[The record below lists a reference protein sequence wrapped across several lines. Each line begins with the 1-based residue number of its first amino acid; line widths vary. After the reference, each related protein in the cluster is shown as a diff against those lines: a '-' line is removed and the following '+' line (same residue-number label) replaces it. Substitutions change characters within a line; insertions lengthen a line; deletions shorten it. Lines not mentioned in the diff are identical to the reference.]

1 MHVLHGGLL
10 AMVLAPS
17 GDPRTID
24 PAANRPEIVA
34 PGGSA
39 ASVAPV
45 KTRPPKGY
53 ASTGPKAQPKV
64 EVKLQPKVGPTKPK
78 PEPRAKPKG
87 EPKSRRRPEAE
98 VTDDGEA
105 QARCMPAHA
114 LCWRLT
120 MAGIAAASVGVT
132 AIGSGIGL
140 MFAPQYAV
148 ADEPTMNRSL
158 RPPGVTL
165 VSVGAVSIAM
175 GVVSIVVGHA
185 MHGRPKRATNMA
197 KVQLVPGGLRW

>member
-17 GDPRTID
+17 GDPRAID
-24 PAANRPEIVA
+24 PAANRPEILA

-45 KTRPPKGY
+45 KMRPPKGSP
-53 ASTGPKAQPKV
+53 STGPKAPPKV
-64 EVKLQPKVGPTKPK
+64 ELRPKPQPK
-78 PEPRAKPKG
+78 PEPRTKPA
-87 EPKSRRRPEAE
+87 PRSRRRPPPT
-98 VTDDGEA
+98 VTDDDGEA
-105 QARCMPAHA
+105 LPRCMHAHG

-120 MAGIAAASVGVT
+120 MAGIVAASVGVT

-158 RPPGVTL
+158 RPPGLAL
-165 VSVGAVSIAM
+165 VSVGAVSMAL

-185 MHGRPKRATNMA
+185 VHGRPKRATNMA
-197 KVQLVPGGLRW
+197 TVQLGPGGLRW